1 MKKILCLFSM
11 LLFLAAGLSAAD
23 YSYKFFTPEK
33 YDVTVEIPGALK
45 ADSDMEALKNIQTIL
60 DKGSLTMDVGR
71 VGSSFNVNYSIIREF
86 HLEVINIG
94 DAAKTTGMFQM
105 MNESGQTLGE
115 WELDL
120 CWPSKITGPS
130 VKTDQGEHPITTVV
144 ISFEKATR
152 IK

>member
-1 MKKILCLFSM
+1 MKKIICLFGT
-11 LLFLAAGLSAAD
+11 LLLLNASLSAAD
-23 YSYKFFTPEK
+23 YAYKFFTPEK
-33 YDVTVEIPGALK
+33 YDVMIEIPAALT
-45 ADSDMEALKNIQTIL
+45 ADSDNEALKNIQTIL

-71 VGSSFNVNYSIIREF
+71 VGSSFNVNYSIVREF
-86 HLEVINIG
+86 HLEVINLG
-94 DAAKTTGMFQM
+94 DSAKTIGMFQL

-130 VKTDQGEHPITTVV
+130 VKTEQGEHPITTVV

>member
-1 MKKILCLFSM
+1 MKKFFCLSF
-11 LLFLAAGLSAAD
+11 LILFLAAGLLAVD

-33 YDVTVEIPGALK
+33 YDVNIEIPSALK
-45 ADSDMEALKNIQTIL
+45 ADSDMEALKNIQTTL

-71 VGSSFNVNYSIIREF
+71 VGSSFNVNYAIIREY
-86 HLEVINIG
+86 HLEVIERG
-94 DAAKTTGMFQM
+94 DTAKTTGMFQL

-130 VKTDQGEHPITTVV
+130 VKTEQGEHPITTVV
-144 ISFEKATR
+144 MSFENANR